1 MYRNKQKGIAM
12 RRFIAAATIATA
24 IVLAPA
30 GPALALTI
38 GYVDTAKV
46 LVSYQGARAAQGQM
60 QKELVA
66 YQKAFAERQMKI
78 AEAQKAGKPQAEI
91 QKMTEQ
97 FEKELAPLKQ
107 KAMSLEQKLSGTVKA
122 KIEGVI
128 HRIAKQRKV
137 DIVLDKAAVLHGG
150 VDITADVIK
159 AL

>member
-1 MYRNKQKGIAM
+1 M
-12 RRFIAAATIATA
+12 RRLIAAAGIIAATV
-24 IVLAPA
+24 IAPA
-30 GPALALTI
+30 APAFALTI

-46 LVSYQGARAAQGQM
+46 LLSYQGARAAQGQM
-60 QKELVA
+60 QAELA
-66 YQKAFAERQMKI
+66 NYQKEFVERQKKI

-107 KAMSLEQKLSGTVKA
+107 KAMGLEQKLSATVKT

-128 HRIAKQRKV
+128 HRIAAQRKC

-150 VDITADVIK
+150 IDITADVIK
-159 AL
+159 ALK